1 MSDAPSGSERK
12 VQFLG
17 GAAIDGA
24 PVAYVVVL
32 AAVITALSFIPFS
45 VTLGGGG
52 GAFPVSQAVIPLAGI
67 ILGPI
72 AGAVATGIGTL
83 IGVFV
88 APHTAG
94 AVPIVTVLGGMTI
107 SFTSGLIRDGE
118 KRSKWWLI
126 PFLVGVVGV
135 VLTAYLAIFRNGAD
149 VGIYLA
155 ANAITIL
162 ALVLFGLPTRKVFAR
177 WLASSNI
184 ALVAAGIFIVT
195 YVGQLVGNMW
205 VGALTYTMF
214 AWPNEVWSMLIVFM
228 PLETFMRCLV
238 GTVIGTGV
246 IAGLRAIGVTK
257 SEWALY

>member
-1 MSDAPSGSERK
+1 MTDSPSGSERK

-24 PVAYVVVL
+24 PVAYVVVF

-52 GAFPVSQAVIPLAGI
+52 GAFPVSQAVIPLAGV

-72 AGAVATGIGTL
+72 AGAVATGIGTT

-94 AVPIVTVLGGMTI
+94 AVPIVTVLGSMTI
-107 SFTSGLIRDGE
+107 SFTAGLFRAGE
-118 KRSKWWLI
+118 KRSKWWLSLFI
-126 PFLVGVVGV
+126 VFVVGF
-135 VLTAYLAIFRNGAD
+135 VLTSFLAIFRNGVD
-149 VGIYLA
+149 VGVFLG
-155 ANAITIL
+155 ANAINIL
-162 ALVLFGLPTRKVFAR
+162 AVVLYALPTRKMFAR
-177 WLASSNI
+177 WIASSNI
-184 ALVAAGIFIVT
+184 GLVAAGIFLIT
-195 YVGQLVGNMW
+195 YVAQLVGNNW

-228 PLETFMRCLV
+228 PLETVMRCIV
-238 GTVIGTGV
+238 ATVIGTGV

-257 SEWALY
+257 AEWALY